1 MIVFDTDMVTLL
13 SHGQTRKLR
22 ERMEALDEK
31 EELAVTVITY
41 AEIIRPRC
49 ENVSKAANV
58 EEMERAIRLFRASK
72 SVLDDFL
79 ILYHTEESYRRFE
92 TLMNAKKG
100 KKRKKD
106 RSDMMI
112 ASIVLANDGLLV
124 TRNVGDYQ
132 GITGL
137 RVENWAD

>member
-1 MIVFDTDMVTLL
+1 MAKAI
-13 SHGQTRKLR
+13 
-22 ERMEALDEK
+22 AL
-31 EELAVTVITY
+31 
-41 AEIIRPRC
+41 
-49 ENVSKAANV
+49 
-58 EEMERAIRLFRASK
+58 FHASK

-92 TLMNAKKG
+92 ALMNAKKG
-100 KKRKKD
+100 RMRKKD

-112 ASIVLANDGLLV
+112 ASIVLANDALLV

-132 GITGL
+132 GIASL